1 MKDLYF
7 IAIIPTAD
15 VAAKADDLRHRM
27 WEHYGSSHSLNSP
40 PHITLVPTFSLRGKS
55 EESLKEALAK
65 IGEAFQPF
73 TIRLDSV
80 GHFGQKTIFLKVEEN
95 QDLQNLH
102 TAIKKCLRQEDITDE
117 AESDRLYRPHLTL
130 ATRDLKKEQFKA
142 AWDELQN
149 LDFQEEFHAHEV
161 YLLQHSGKRWLIA
174 EKIPI
179 GKN

>member
-7 IAIIPTAD
+7 IAIIPPAD
-15 VAAKADDLRHRM
+15 VAAEADNLRHRM
-27 WEHYGSSHSLNSP
+27 WQQYGSNHSLNSP
-40 PHITLVPTFSLRGKS
+40 PHITLVPTFSLGRKS
-55 EESLKEALAK
+55 GENLKEGLAK

-95 QDLQNLH
+95 QDLRDLH
-102 TAIKKCLRQEDITDE
+102 TAIKKCLWQEDITDE

-149 LDFQEEFHAHEV
+149 LDFQEEFQVHDMC
-161 YLLQHSGKRWLIA
+161 LLQHSGKRWLIA
-174 EKIPI
+174 GKIPI
-179 GKN
+179 DKN